1 MTQNTPHFPLF
12 VDLTGKRCVVVGG
25 GPVAAR
31 RADVLARF
39 GAAVTVVSPVWSGS
53 AGNIQWL
60 RRPYAPG
67 DLDGAYL
74 AIAATD
80 RRDVNHR
87 VGCDARALG
96 IRQSARAAE
105 RWPASFHRR
114 GPIISGPQRRPRQ
127 SGRHWRDWIEA
138 FEGWQPGKQAC
149 RHSGKTGHGRC
160 PGMGP

>member
-60 RRPYAPG
+60 RRPY
-67 DLDGAYL
+67 L

-96 IRQSARAAE
+96 IPVAVADCREECTFFFPAVCEGGGAVAGVISQEGTDHQRAAE
-105 RWPASFHRR
+105 AAKAIRTAL
-114 GPIISGPQRRPRQ
+114 
-127 SGRHWRDWIEA
+127 
-138 FEGWQPGKQAC
+138 EGLD
-149 RHSGKTGHGRC
+149 
-160 PGMGP
+160 